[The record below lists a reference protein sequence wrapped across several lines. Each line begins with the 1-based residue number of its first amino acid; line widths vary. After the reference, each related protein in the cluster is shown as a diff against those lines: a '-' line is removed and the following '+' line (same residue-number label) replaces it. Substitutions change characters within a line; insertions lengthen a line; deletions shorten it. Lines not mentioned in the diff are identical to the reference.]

1 MHDICLANKYST
13 SLSTPLQN
21 SPSKLQRH
29 AMDETAPRSS
39 HMHKNKKHHHGS
51 KIENNHI
58 NWSTLLDK
66 SQSEVNG
73 HAY

>member
-1 MHDICLANKYST
+1 MRWMKRLREAVAKEEHEVDGCT
-13 SLSTPLQN
+13 
-21 SPSKLQRH
+21 
-29 AMDETAPRSS
+29 